1 MSTQVITPSS
11 QHPTASSLQILRLAQ
26 VCRVTGLSRS
36 LVYQMEAE
44 DRFPKR
50 IRLTE
55 RAVGWIEDEVQGWLA
70 ERVAGSRR

>member
-1 MSTQVITPSS
+1 MTPSS
-11 QHPTASSLQILRLAQ
+11 QLPSMPSLQILRLEQ
-26 VCRVTGLSRS
+26 VCRMTGLSKS

-44 DRFPKR
+44 QRFPKR

-55 RAVGWIEDEVQGWLA
+55 RAVGWIEGEVQGWLA

>member
-1 MSTQVITPSS
+1 MTPSS
-11 QHPTASSLQILRLAQ
+11 QLPAVPSLQILRLEQ
-26 VCRVTGLSRS
+26 VCRMTGLSKS

-44 DRFPKR
+44 QRFPKR

-55 RAVGWIEDEVQGWLA
+55 RAVGWIEGEVQGWLA

>member
-1 MSTQVITPSS
+1 MTQASP
-11 QHPTASSLQILRLAQ
+11 PTIAPSLQILRLQQ

-44 DRFPKR
+44 HRFPKR

-55 RAVGWIEDEVQGWLA
+55 RAVGWLEGEVQGWLA
-70 ERVAGSRR
+70 ERVEGSRR

>member
-1 MSTQVITPSS
+1 MTPSP
-11 QHPTASSLQILRLAQ
+11 QLPTAQSLQILRLAQ
-26 VCRVTGLSRS
+26 VCRMTGLSRS

-50 IRLTE
+50 IHLTE